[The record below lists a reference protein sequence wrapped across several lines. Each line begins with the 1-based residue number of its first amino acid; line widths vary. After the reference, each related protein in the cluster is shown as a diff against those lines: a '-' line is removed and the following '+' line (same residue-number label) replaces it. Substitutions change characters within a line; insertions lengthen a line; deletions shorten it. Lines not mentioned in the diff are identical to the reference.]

1 MNVISLSPFD
11 LSIAAF
17 LTAMLAILSVP
28 MKLGIA
34 RRILV
39 AEMRTIVQLV
49 LVGLVLKSIFND
61 ARIGWVGLI
70 ALVMLIVA
78 AREVTSRQKK
88 RFIGLWGFGIGALS
102 ISISSFS
109 ITFFALT
116 VIINIKP
123 WYEPQYA
130 VPLLGM
136 MLGNTMTGM
145 AIGLDRLTQTASDQR
160 TVVEARLMLGEEWTK
175 AIENIKR
182 ESIRS
187 GLIPIMNSMAV
198 AGIVSLPGMMTGQIL
213 AGSPP
218 MKAVKYQIL
227 IIFLI
232 ASGTGFGTMT
242 AVWLGSRRLFDKR
255 HRLRLD
261 RLQNR

>member
-1 MNVISLSPFD
+1 
-11 LSIAAF
+11 
-17 LTAMLAILSVP
+17 
-28 MKLGIA
+28 
-34 RRILV
+34 
-39 AEMRTIVQLV
+39 
-49 LVGLVLKSIFND
+49 
-61 ARIGWVGLI
+61 
-70 ALVMLIVA
+70 LVMLIVA